1 MEIIVYGIFALLFI
15 LAACWIAAHYIV
27 AKLEDFSDD
36 YPEE

>member
-15 LAACWIAAHYIV
+15 LAACWIGACYIV
-27 AKLEDFSDD
+27 AKLEDFADD